1 MSGSTYTPPG
11 PIGQAFYEN
20 LDAVSVC
27 MGPVAGGKTTLGLQ
41 RGVLLA
47 HLWPETQPGLRRVKF
62 TIIRRLY
69 KDLEKTTMA
78 SWNQWFP
85 RTMGTWRGAAGDPAT
100 HDLVLRHI
108 TGKGRIELRVEFIAL
123 GELRIEEALR
133 SYETSYLFVDEVDT
147 AAENTLTFCY
157 QRAGRYPRETVA
169 INPKLVWGSCNAPP
183 EDNWVVRDF
192 IDDPKPGHVL
202 YRQPSGL
209 SPQAENIDILGP
221 DYYRKL
227 ATVLPPFERKRF
239 IENIPG
245 LSRDAEAIYEEFNP
259 DLHVATARLEPAP
272 GRPLIVGMD
281 AGGTPAAA
289 ILQIMPNGQRRILAE
304 LSTHAKEGGSITG
317 PTRFGEA
324 LAELLAERFRGFT
337 PRGIADPSA
346 AYGADRAAGEGSWID
361 IVGRVARIPVM
372 PAPTNDPTIRREAL
386 RLPMT
391 RMIDGRQP
399 GLLVCPSCR
408 LMKKALASDYRW
420 TVTAGRRTGNTL
432 KNWASHLVE
441 ACQYGALDGGAY
453 HEVLAR
459 GQQAQALT
467 RPGRAITD
475 FNPYRT

>member
-1 MSGSTYTPPG
+1 MSGSTYAPPG

-20 LDAVSVC
+20 ADPISVC

-41 RGVLLA
+41 RGVLMA
-47 HLWPETQPGLRRVKF
+47 YLWPETLPGLRRVKF

-78 SWNQWFP
+78 SWNQWYP

-100 HDLVLRHI
+100 HDLVMRHAS
-108 TGKGRIELRVEFIAL
+108 GHGRIELRVEFVAL

-133 SYETSYLFVDEVDT
+133 SYETSYIFVDEVDT
-147 AAENTLTFCY
+147 AAENTLSFCY

-169 INPKLVWGSCNAPP
+169 INPKMVWGSCNAPP

-209 SPQAENIDILGP
+209 SPQAENLEILGAG
-221 DYYRKL
+221 YYRKL
-227 ATVLPPFERKRF
+227 AEVLPPFERKRF

-245 LSRDAEAIYEEFNP
+245 LSRGAEAVYEEFNP
-259 DLHVATARLEPAP
+259 DLHVAPAPLDPIP

-281 AGGTPAAA
+281 AGGTPAAVVM
-289 ILQIMPNGQRRILAE
+289 QIAANGQRRILAE
-304 LSTHAKEGGSITG
+304 ISTHAKEHGSITG
-317 PTRFGEA
+317 PTRFGEV
-324 LAELLAERFRGFT
+324 LAELLASRFRGFS

-346 AYGADRAAGEGSWID
+346 AFGADKAAGEASWID
-361 IVGRVARIPVM
+361 IVARTAGIPVA
-372 PAPTNDPTIRREAL
+372 PAPTNAPTVRQEAL
-386 RLPMT
+386 RLPMQ
-391 RMIDGRQP
+391 RLIDGRAP

-408 LMKKALASDYRW
+408 LLKRALASDYRW
-420 TVTAGRRTGNTL
+420 VVTAGRRTGQVL
-432 KNWASHLVE
+432 KNWASHLTE
-441 ACQYGALDGGAY
+441 AAQYGALDGGAY

-459 GQQAQALT
+459 TDAARRRAAPAT
-467 RPGRAITD
+467 AITA
-475 FNPYRT
+475 FNPYA